1 MKIFDFTNLHGTV
14 CESYVLLLFLVV
26 YMNNIL
32 SFYRNMHIIYNLANI
47 LIHQYRC
54 QLIILDLPSF
64 ILAFEY
70 ITIFCHL

>member
-1 MKIFDFTNLHGTV
+1 MKIFDFTNLYGTV

-47 LIHQYRC
+47 LIHHYRC
-54 QLIILDLPSF
+54 QLIILDLSSF
-64 ILAFEY
+64 ILYFEY
-70 ITIFCHL
+70 IMIFCHL